1 MANGDQPLSRPTSL
15 GNNKLVLLFE
25 GTWKSFLLLHVLPTG
40 QELHMLSALSE
51 ASTYTTDQDQ
61 SPPGKQVVKAQFT
74 KGKGTQSDTQH
85 TDCFLLRHGSKVP
98 LVIFYYH
105 SKEHPSPPSQI

>member
-74 KGKGTQSDTQH
+74 KGKGTQSDTQAAS
-85 TDCFLLRHGSKVP
+85 C
-98 LVIFYYH
+98 
-105 SKEHPSPPSQI
+105 